1 MDTLE
6 PALDW
11 FEKRGIPLYGVNEN
25 PTQKVWTSSPKA
37 YGNIY
42 IDDGALG
49 APLKADADGSA
60 YMDWSKASAYLYY
73 MGVLSGKDL
82 MDLVDEGSIELEI
95 KTK

>member
-1 MDTLE
+1 M
-6 PALDW
+6 
-11 FEKRGIPLYGVNEN
+11 
-25 PTQKVWTSSPKA
+25 
-37 YGNIY
+37 
-42 IDDGALG
+42 
-49 APLKADADGSA
+49 KADADGSA